1 MMTVSERLRELRR
14 LMEAQGLSAYV
25 VPSSDPHQSEYVAA
39 TWQRRGFI
47 SGFDGSAGTVA
58 VTADKA
64 GLWTDSRYFLQAEQQ
79 LAGTGVELFRMA
91 VPGVPEME
99 EWLCGELMD
108 GDKVGGDPNVFSIA
122 AFEASQ
128 SGLSK
133 KGIVLQ
139 AVEDDLVEQVWG
151 EDRPAMPTGA
161 LRSHPQE
168 YAGKS
173 VDEKLS
179 MVEAELARAGVD
191 AHVLSALD
199 ELAWTFNLR
208 GADVPFNP
216 VFIGFAIIE
225 RARTLLF
232 LDLNKAGREV
242 MSALPK
248 KVELRPYEA
257 FDDALVELGRRGA
270 GVWVDPATTS
280 WHSEA
285 TLKEAGAK
293 VTRRT
298 GPIPAWKSVKN
309 DLEIGCARA
318 CHERDG
324 LAMAE
329 FMAWLERAIVL
340 GRESELTVGA
350 KLEEFRSRHERF
362 VGMSFGSIVGYG
374 AHGAIV
380 HYSASPESSVPVREG
395 NLLLVDSGA
404 QYLDGTTD
412 ITRTVALGEPTAEQK
427 RAYTAVLKGHLLLGR
442 TWFPEG
448 TNGYQLDVL
457 ARQPLWAE
465 GLNYGHGTG
474 HGVGAALCVHE
485 GPFSV
490 SLRRNMT
497 PLAVGNILSNEPGF
511 YKTDGFGIRIEN
523 LVLVVEK
530 EVTPSGRFLGFD
542 DLTLCPY
549 DLNLVDRSLLSPADV
564 RQINEYHARVLSTL
578 APHLEPL
585 ARLWLERACRP
596 IE

>member
-1 MMTVSERLRELRR
+1 MNVNERLKELRR
-14 LMEAQGLSAYV
+14 LMQAQGLAGYV

-58 VTADKA
+58 VTAGKA

-79 LAGTGVELFRMA
+79 LAGSGVELFRMA

-99 EWLCGELMD
+99 DWLCGELSQ
-108 GDKVGGDPNVFSIA
+108 GNKVGVDPRVFSIS
-122 AFEASQ
+122 AFEVLQ
-128 SGLSK
+128 SGLGR

-151 EDRPAMPTGA
+151 EERPAMPSGL
-161 LRSHPQE
+161 LRSHPVE

-173 VDEKLS
+173 VDEKIAL
-179 MVEAELARAGVD
+179 VEAELARTGAE
-191 AHVLSALD
+191 ALVLSALD

-216 VFIGFAIIE
+216 VFISFAIIE

-232 LDLNKAGREV
+232 LDLTKAGREV
-242 MSALPK
+242 TAGLPER
-248 KVELRPYEA
+248 VELRPYEA

-270 GVWVDPATTS
+270 VVWADPATTS
-280 WHSEA
+280 WHAET

-293 VTRRT
+293 ISRRT
-298 GPIPAWKSVKN
+298 GPVPAWKSVKN
-309 DLEIGCARA
+309 DVEISCARA

-324 LAMAE
+324 VAMAE
-329 FMAWLERAIVL
+329 FMAWLERAVVL
-340 GRESELTVGA
+340 GRETELTIGA
-350 KLEEFRSRHERF
+350 KLEEVRARSERF

-374 AHGAIV
+374 PHGAIV
-380 HYSASPESSVPVREG
+380 HYSATPESSSAVREG

-412 ITRTVALGEPTAEQK
+412 ITRTVALGEPTDEQK

-442 TWFPEG
+442 TRFPEG

-497 PLAVGNILSNEPGF
+497 PLVVGNILSNEPGF

-523 LVLVVEK
+523 LVQVIEK
-530 EVTPSGRFLGFD
+530 EVTTSGRFLGFE

-549 DLNLVDRSLLSPADV
+549 DLNLVDRSMLSPDDV
-564 RQINEYHARVLSTL
+564 KQVNEYHSRVLATL
-578 APHLEPL
+578 APLLEPL